1 MDEPLICFTN
11 CLLCI
16 SGELVG
22 QDLYFSSERG
32 IITANY
38 YYRNEGVKRIDLNGR
53 IVAPGY
59 LDLQTNGMQGIH
71 FTQLA
76 ADGDPQEDE
85 HKLETVS
92 KMESSHGVT
101 GWWATVPTVS
111 VERWKQLE
119 QPIMQGL
126 TLPMKIV
133 PILRPRSFASG
144 ADLLGAHVEG
154 PFLNKSKKGAHD
166 ASYLQTPT
174 EISPSKLYE
183 DSNLHDAIKLITLAP
198 ELPGATALIGQLQE
212 DYPHIVI
219 SLGHSAGT
227 YEEGLAAVQMGARA
241 LTHVF
246 NAMSPLHH
254 RDPGLAGLMTTGKC
268 YFSIIPD
275 GIHLHPSVL
284 TLCMRAEPQ
293 KCVFITDSIELAG
306 LPDGVHPGHGQIPGN
321 QYKQGNKVTMEGTD
335 TLIGSCC
342 TLDECVRNAVA
353 FSGCN
358 LAEAVQCVTENI
370 ANMMGESKRGKL
382 EPGRRADFVVLNGE
396 GFVQETWMCG
406 SRVWSDASS

>member
-11 CLLCI
+11 CLLCV

-85 HKLETVS
+85 HKLETV
-92 KMESSHGVT
+92 
-101 GWWATVPTVS
+101 
-111 VERWKQLE
+111 
-119 QPIMQGL
+119 I
-126 TLPMKIV
+126 